1 VTPGPAA
8 TPARCP
14 HPLDPILLRTTVNLC
29 AGAPGVGKTAFL
41 AWFIHRIQRGEKIF
55 GRQPAP
61 IPFQG
66 FIGADRSWTESTSR
80 WMDLEEL
87 DPLPHYSLQ
96 DDRAFRKARLR
107 NKRDRI
113 HIFGECLA
121 ALSLAGDGRFPLG
134 SLIYVDPL
142 ALFLGGNLIDYD
154 TCLVACSEIREI
166 CTDKG
171 IAIIGTAHAAK
182 QKADKADRY
191 LRLQDRILGS
201 AALFGYTDTQLYLA
215 SPDEC
220 GTDCYTFL
228 WAPHHAPTE
237 LFSMTRDHRGL
248 FIPGDRI
255 AELNPPAFD
264 PAWIVEL
271 LKKAPKHVLQLATI
285 IRTGKGLELSRM
297 TVIRQIKRLLDEGRI
312 AQVRHGFYGLPPE
325 H

>member
-1 VTPGPAA
+1 MTPA
-8 TPARCP
+8 TPRCP
-14 HPLDPILLRTTVNLC
+14 HPLEPILLRTTVNLL
-29 AGAPGVGKTAFL
+29 AGSPGVGKTAFL
-41 AWFIHRIQRGEKIF
+41 AWFIRRIQLQEKVF
-55 GRQPAP
+55 GRQPAA

-96 DDRAFRKARLR
+96 DDRSFRKARLR

-113 HIFGECLA
+113 TIFTECLA
-121 ALSLAGDGRFPLG
+121 ALSPGGDGQFPAG

-166 CTDKG
+166 CTDRG
-171 IAIIGTAHAAK
+171 ISILGTAHAAK
-182 QKADKADRY
+182 QKAEKKDRY

-215 SPDEC
+215 SPEEC
-220 GTDCYTFL
+220 GVESYTFL

-237 LFSMTRDHRGL
+237 IFSLDRDERGL
-248 FIPGDRI
+248 FVPGEKILDDALVDERVQWILDLLEKATSHTLELFTIVRVGKERGLSRSTVKRQLELLVKEGSVERI
-255 AELNPPAFD
+255 AHGRYRL
-264 PAWIVEL
+264 VL
-271 LKKAPKHVLQLATI
+271 LT
-285 IRTGKGLELSRM
+285 
-297 TVIRQIKRLLDEGRI
+297 
-312 AQVRHGFYGLPPE
+312 LP
-325 H
+325 